1 MIVLPTIVLRQLMTD
16 IVGATHGLGD
26 DAGEA
31 HICATISEST
41 LRMAAITA
49 IQIATG
55 ETVWPGDRT
64 ITIKRRKIDH
74 GVFREE

>member
-1 MIVLPTIVLRQLMTD
+1 MIVIPTLTLKQLMTD

-26 DAGEA
+26 DAGEQ
-31 HICATISEST
+31 HICATISEPM

-55 ETVWPGDRT
+55 ESVWPGDRT